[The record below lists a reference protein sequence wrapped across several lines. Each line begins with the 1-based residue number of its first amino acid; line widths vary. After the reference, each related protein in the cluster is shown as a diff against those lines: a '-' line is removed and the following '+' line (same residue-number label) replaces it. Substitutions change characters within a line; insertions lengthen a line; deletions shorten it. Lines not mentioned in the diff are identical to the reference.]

1 MGVGTIEDAAEAD
14 AVAGGASLDEES
26 LAAVQAGASYAAA
39 AGE

>member
-1 MGVGTIEDAAEAD
+1 MGAGTTEGVDETD

-26 LAAVQAGASYAAA
+26 LAAVQAGASYVAA